1 MDIRTEYLKCAFATF
16 KSIKELGDKTIS
28 FLTCEELHYSPESES
43 NSIAIIVRH
52 MSGNMLS
59 RWTEFLTTDGEK
71 PDRNRDT
78 EFEGSYSTKNMLI
91 EAWENGWAALFCALS
106 TIQEADLSYIVYI
119 RGEPHSVI
127 QAIQRQ
133 VSHYSYH
140 IGQIVYLG
148 KQIKNKNWLP
158 LSIPKGESQKYL
170 EEKLREN
177 RK

>member
-1 MDIRTEYLKCAFATF
+1 M
-16 KSIKELGDKTIS
+16 
-28 FLTCEELHYSPESES
+28 
-43 NSIAIIVRH
+43 
-52 MSGNMLS
+52 
-59 RWTEFLTTDGEK
+59 
-71 PDRNRDT
+71 
-78 EFEGSYSTKNMLI
+78 
-91 EAWENGWAALFCALS
+91 
-106 TIQEADLSYIVYI
+106 YI
-119 RGEPHSVI
+119 RGESHSVI

-170 EEKLREN
+170 EEKLRET